1 MNNPESHPNKGSEIT
16 RGSLLA
22 RNTLWN
28 TLGLILPLFVGL
40 VAMPFL
46 VHGLGT
52 ERFGVLTIAWMV
64 IGYFS
69 IFDFGLGRA
78 LTKLVAEKL
87 GGEDHSSIPSLIW
100 TATVMMGFAGLIGSI
115 VVALLAERMVYSW
128 LNIGEI
134 FQPESLNTFYILA
147 VSIPFVIATTGFR
160 GVLEAYQKFA
170 VINIIRI
177 PLGLWTFLGPLAV
190 LPFSVSLDAI
200 VLALLIGRIV
210 GAYAYYHYCM
220 KTVPNLRA
228 AVSIDKNA
236 IRPLLSFG
244 GWMTIS
250 NVIGPLMVYLDR
262 FLIGSLLTMTAVAYY
277 VAPYEMVTKLW
288 MIPMG
293 LIGVLFPAFSTMLA
307 SDRTRAAL
315 YFSRGSNLIIYLMFP
330 IFLAINLF
338 AYEGM
343 GFWLGNEFAENSSN
357 VVIWLSIGVFLN
369 CTARVPFVMIQSAG
383 RPDLPAKLFL
393 IELPLYLA
401 GLWYALEHYGIEGAA
416 LVWSLRVFVDTIAFL
431 VVTSRI
437 LPEIRN
443 DAVNIFLS
451 VMVAI
456 IILLSVTLL
465 SGILLK
471 AMVLLIL
478 TGATIFTALNWGIV
492 PEDRKKLGNILFRS
506 GRRN

>member
-1 MNNPESHPNKGSEIT
+1 MSSLDNQPVKGSEIT

-40 VAMPFL
+40 LAMPFL

-100 TATVMMGFAGLIGSI
+100 TATVMMGCAGLIGAV
-115 VVALLAERMVYSW
+115 VVALLAEQMVYSW
-128 LNIGEI
+128 LNIGEA

-170 VINIIRI
+170 IINIIRI
-177 PLGLWTFLGPLAV
+177 PLGLWTFLGPLVV

-200 VLALLIGRIV
+200 VLALLGGRIV

-220 KTVPNLRA
+220 KTVSELRTT
-228 AVSIDKNA
+228 VLIDKAA
-236 IRPLLSFG
+236 IKPLLSFG

-288 MIPMG
+288 LIPMG
-293 LIGVLFPAFSTMLA
+293 LIGVLFPAFSTMLS
-307 SDRTRAAL
+307 SDKTRAAQ
-315 YFSRGSNLIIYLMFP
+315 YYSRALNLIFFSMLP
-330 IFLAINLF
+330 IFLVINTF
-338 AYEGM
+338 AFEGM
-343 GFWLGNEFAENSSN
+343 SAWLGAEFAANSTK
-357 VVIWLSIGVFLN
+357 VLQLLAMGVFIN
-369 CTARVPFVMIQSAG
+369 CISRMPFVLIQSAG
-383 RPDLPAKLFL
+383 RPDIPAKLYM
-393 IELPLYLA
+393 IELPFYLF
-401 GLWYALEHYGIEGAA
+401 GLWFALQYAGIQGAA
-416 LVWSLRVFVDTIAFL
+416 FVWMFRVLIDAVAFIIIASRVVPETKGGGRTLMMVSLGLAILWLVTLVDGVVVKSTLLLIAVPIIIYFAWSRGLDASDR
-431 VVTSRI
+431 SRI
-437 LPEIRN
+437 L
-443 DAVNIFLS
+443 S
-451 VMVAI
+451 VWI
-456 IILLSVTLL
+456 
-465 SGILLK
+465 K
-471 AMVLLIL
+471 
-478 TGATIFTALNWGIV
+478 N
-492 PEDRKKLGNILFRS
+492 
-506 GRRN
+506 